1 MKKVIVLQLKNDYYD
16 GNLWALKWSKSMIAL
31 AVNDYTTIKKK
42 KCNLKSPSFSHSLLL
57 STSCVIYSNV
67 SSKDIVIIM
76 FSLHT
81 TTNWQRKNICNN
93 WNISFITLLPKCNLH
108 TPFTR
113 QFTLQFDGKMKNVY
127 QRWKTL
133 QLILSCTTFNHTWFF
148 SGVSSFR
155 LFYPSVNV

>member
-81 TTNWQRKNICNN
+81 TTNWQKNICNN

-108 TPFTR
+108 HLLDNS
-113 QFTLQFDGKMKNVY
+113 TLQFDGKMKWKMCIH
-127 QRWKTL
+127 QRWKKHCK
-133 QLILSCTTFNHTWFF
+133 LILSCTTFNHTWFF
-148 SGVSSFR
+148 
-155 LFYPSVNV
+155 LWCQ

>member
-1 MKKVIVLQLKNDYYD
+1 MMKKVIVLQLKNDYYD

-108 TPFTR
+108 HLLDNSRYNLTEKW
-113 QFTLQFDGKMKNVY
+113 KMCIH
-127 QRWKTL
+127 QRWKTYCNWFCPA
-133 QLILSCTTFNHTWFF
+133 QLLTIHGF
-148 SGVSSFR
+148 SLVSVVFDFSIH
-155 LFYPSVNV
+155 P